1 MKLSIFKD
9 IIRQIKNTRY
19 RYLSIVAI
27 VALGVLFFVGINA
40 ASPDM
45 RITADDY
52 FNSQNLYDFNLI
64 SLNRIW
70 TRRRRNCPKIN
81 KFPIRMSN
89 V

>member
-52 FNSQNLYDFNLI
+52 LSNQNMYDFNLI
-64 SLNRIW
+64 SLSRIW
-70 TRRRRNCPKIN
+70 TRGRRNCPKIDEV
-81 KFPIRMSN
+81 PICMSN